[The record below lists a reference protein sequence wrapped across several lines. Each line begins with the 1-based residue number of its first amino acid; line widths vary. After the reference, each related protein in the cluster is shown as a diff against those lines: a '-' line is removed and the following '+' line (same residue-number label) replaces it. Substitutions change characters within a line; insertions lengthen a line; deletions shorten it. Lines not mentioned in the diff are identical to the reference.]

1 MAEEKRKKVL
11 ELPIKVIFNET
22 GISFFL
28 KGNKKLT
35 KFKTVD
41 DVDQYGIYFDTFAP
55 ASVQKML
62 LVNYVA
68 FLEIGRPEYTTKR
81 QDVIDLSKLITYG
94 TLYRSFDEVIFGKL
108 LDSQVVQAWNL
119 AHTDSP
125 IERTSSVAETQLTA
139 SLEANRATVVAL
151 KQEIMANIVKAVQ
164 VNDTLLPEEKNLQ
177 IFLADK
183 FLTTLRPFVWSLFV
197 KFRENKDFSL
207 LLAEVESILKDFMLK
222 SKISEFLSMMTVE
235 LAILGENA
243 NVQSFAKARYK
254 GTLDPVEIN
263 QDTEMRKMIV
273 EEMRLRN
280 QNVFLSWRVGGESSK
295 TQGGRERLQIKIYS
309 KDSATL
315 ESKRPVGKPGEEV
328 KPPEITKRSLM
339 DFYKDVSTN
348 TAGNNAELGLYYL
361 TYLTEECGKVGVQFE
376 GGITELRDS
385 SLNVIT
391 LNLLF

>member
-11 ELPIKVIFNET
+11 ELPMKIVFNET

-41 DVDQYGIYFDTFAP
+41 EVDQYGIYFDTFSP

-68 FLEIGRPEYTTKR
+68 VLETSRPEYMTKR

-94 TLYRSFDEVIFGKL
+94 MLYRKFDEIIFGKL
-108 LDSQVVQAWNL
+108 LDSAVVRSWNL
-119 AHTDSP
+119 AHSDSP
-125 IERTSSVAETQLTA
+125 IDRNTPAGEAQLAA
-139 SLEANRATVVAL
+139 SLEVNKPFVTAI
-151 KQEIMANIVKAVQ
+151 KQGIIASIVKSVQ
-164 VNDTLLPEEKNLQ
+164 LNDTLLPEEKNLQ

-183 FLTTLRPFVWSLFV
+183 FLTTLRPFVWSVFV
-197 KFRENKDFSL
+197 KFRENKELSSF
-207 LLAEVESILKDFMLK
+207 LAEVESTLKDFMVK
-222 SKISEFLSMMTVE
+222 SKISDFLSMMSIE
-235 LAILGENA
+235 LAIMAENT
-243 NVQSFAKARYK
+243 NLQNFAKVRYK
-254 GTLDPVEIN
+254 GTLEPVLIN

-295 TQGGRERLQIKIYS
+295 TQIGRERLQIKIFS

-315 ESKRPVGKPGEEV
+315 ENKKPALKPGEEA
-328 KPPEITKRSLM
+328 KTPDTIKRSLV
-339 DFYKDVSTN
+339 DFYKDASGEG
-348 TAGNNAELGLYYL
+348 AGNNAELGLYYFS
-361 TYLTEECGKVGVQFE
+361 YLTEECSKVGVEFD
-376 GGITELRDS
+376 GAITQLRDS
-385 SLNVIT
+385 TLNVIT
-391 LNLLF
+391 LTLLF